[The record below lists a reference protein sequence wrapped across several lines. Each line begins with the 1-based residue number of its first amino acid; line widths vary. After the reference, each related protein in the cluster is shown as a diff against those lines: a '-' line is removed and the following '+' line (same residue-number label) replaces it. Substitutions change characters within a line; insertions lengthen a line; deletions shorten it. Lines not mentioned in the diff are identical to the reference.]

1 MVIVFVRKIEKLPDA
16 EKQNII
22 SSLSSSALK
31 RLESKRNEGLYNAS
45 LCALSLL
52 SDVQR
57 AALDYTDG
65 GRPFFKDLDTDISIS
80 HSASYTAV
88 ALSDSWENPVGIDI
102 EDIPHISNNEEQP
115 ENVPPCVKG
124 AAAKRLRDC
133 PTRFLTEN
141 ERLAL
146 EGGTPYLNIWTKK
159 EALFKFLKNDSTP
172 LIHLDSTAPELHGA
186 KFVTVAVLDGTVS
199 MLTQSSMR
207 EYGTSLPC
215 VKGGSEERGEGI
227 VSQAFLTVCT
237 STNQLVKIIEK

>member
-1 MVIVFVRKIEKLPDA
+1 MVIVFVRKIENLPDA

-31 RLESKRNEGLYNAS
+31 RLESKRNKRLYNAS

-52 SDVQR
+52 SDMQR
-57 AALDYTDG
+57 AALDYADG

-88 ALSDSWENPVGIDI
+88 ALSQSAQSPVGVDI
-102 EDIPHISNNEEQP
+102 EDAIEKSPS
-115 ENVPPCVKG
+115 
-124 AAAKRLRDC
+124 
-133 PTRFLTEN
+133 TRFLTEN

-172 LIHLDSTAPELHGA
+172 FIHLDSTAPELHGA
-186 KFVTVAVLDGTVS
+186 KFVTVAVDS
-199 MLTQSSMR
+199 A
-207 EYGTSLPC
+207 
-215 VKGGSEERGEGI
+215 I
-227 VSQAFLTVCT
+227 LTVCAKPHE
-237 STNQLVKIIEK
+237 LIKIIEK